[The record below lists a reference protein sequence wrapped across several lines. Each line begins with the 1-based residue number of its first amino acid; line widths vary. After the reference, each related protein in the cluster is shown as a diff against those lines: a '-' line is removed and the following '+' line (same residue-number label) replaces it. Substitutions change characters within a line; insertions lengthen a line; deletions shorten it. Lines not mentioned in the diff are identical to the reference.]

1 MKSTNVQSVNQSP
14 LHQKAEKLARALLG
28 DDMAF
33 DFDMLISKVSLPFKK
48 KLFRNVELNFPKWWQ
63 NLKPR
68 KILNISINIK

>member
-33 DFDMLISKVSLPFKK
+33 DFDMLISKVSLTSVARVMF
-48 KLFRNVELNFPKWWQ
+48 LEEFAN
-63 NLKPR
+63 
-68 KILNISINIK
+68 IL

>member
-48 KLFRNVELNFPKWWQ
+48 KIISKCGIEFPEVVAKS
-63 NLKPR
+63 
-68 KILNISINIK
+68 SINIK

>member
-48 KLFRNVELNFPKWWQ
+48 NHFEMWN
-63 NLKPR
+63 
-68 KILNISINIK
+68 